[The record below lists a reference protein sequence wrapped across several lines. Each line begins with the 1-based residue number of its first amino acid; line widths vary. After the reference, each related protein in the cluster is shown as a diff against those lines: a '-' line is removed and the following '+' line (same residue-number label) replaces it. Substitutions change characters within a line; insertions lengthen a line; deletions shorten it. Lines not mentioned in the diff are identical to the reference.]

1 MLQRPLIQTVDT
13 NFMGLCPAAVQIDSL
28 GNPTFLVN
36 RLTFPAA
43 DPFAQRFYLAH
54 ELGHWLLAT
63 DNEQT
68 ADTFA
73 LAALA
78 GTEHQSLKKSLAA
91 LNRLHTIPYSR
102 LHALYQHCITIDNQ
116 HKHQPLIS
124 IIMKQNLSNDL
135 NRKIF
140 VNHANGNDTPDP
152 SVDNAT
158 LANAAQL
165 LGDIIG
171 GPCRR
176 RAGLRVNGIFF
187 SLESILLA
195 ALLIL
200 AVIALKRR

>member
-1 MLQRPLIQTVDT
+1 MLQPPLIQTVDT
-13 NFMGLCPAAVQIDSL
+13 NFMGLCPAAVQIDGH

-73 LAALA
+73 LSALA

-102 LHALYQHCITIDNQ
+102 LHALYQRCITIDNQ

-124 IIMKQNLSNDL
+124 PIMKQNLSNDL

-140 VNHANGNDTPDP
+140 VNHADGNDTPDP

-187 SLESILLA
+187 SLESILLT

-200 AVIALKRR
+200 AVVALKHR

>member
-1 MLQRPLIQTVDT
+1 
-13 NFMGLCPAAVQIDSL
+13 MGLCPAAVQIDGH
-28 GNPTFLVN
+28 GNPLFLVN
-36 RLTFPAA
+36 RLTFPVA
-43 DPFAQRFYLAH
+43 DEFAQRFYLAH

-63 DNEQT
+63 DSEEA
-68 ADTFA
+68 ADAFA
-73 LAALA
+73 LGVLA
-78 GTEHQSLKKSLAA
+78 GTERRSLKKSLAA
-91 LNRLHTIPYSR
+91 LDRMHTIPYSR
-102 LHALYQHCITIDNQ
+102 LEALYRRCILTDNQ

-140 VNHANGNDTPDP
+140 VNHADGDETTTRQNIDTAN
-152 SVDNAT
+152 V
-158 LANAAQL
+158 ANAAQV

-200 AVIALKRR
+200 AVVALKRR